1 MLPFPPATGSKQQA
15 FPSRYRDFA
24 ETSKLHA
31 LGQNTQ
37 KKEINVKCIIKMPLV
52 RGFVCLQLS
61 IYGKIDQHHGKI
73 TTTRW
78 KLAGK

>member
-31 LGQNTQ
+31 LGQKYTE
-37 KKEINVKCIIKMPLV
+37 KGKKMPNV
-52 RGFVCLQLS
+52 S
-61 IYGKIDQHHGKI
+61 
-73 TTTRW
+73 
-78 KLAGK
+78 

>member
-37 KKEINVKCIIKMPLV
+37 KKERNAIYIKKLPLV
-52 RGFVCLQLS
+52 RVFGCLQLS
-61 IYGKIDQHHGKI
+61 IYGKIDQHHSKI